1 MAGHDAHRH
10 AARAH
15 QRGEPEA
22 DGLEPEQVD
31 LLGVAP
37 ARIVFAEA
45 RRLDEGQALE
55 FGSVGTQVLAGVG
68 NMTGLDRRFRGTH
81 QQSERTNSA
90 WSG

>member
-1 MAGHDAHRH
+1 VAGDDAHRH

-22 DGLEPEQVD
+22 DGLKSEQVD

-55 FGSVGTQVLAGVG
+55 FGSVGTQVLAGG
-68 NMTGLDRRFRGTH
+68 GEHDGP
-81 QQSERTNSA
+81 
-90 WSG
+90 